1 MRYHVVGAAPAEASP
16 VESLGDV
23 PDWSSQGIFLSYQRE
38 DAVPYAGLLQCESRD
53 RFPDAWVFMDLDS
66 IEAGVRFAEVI
77 RDTVGPSGVLVA
89 LIGRQWLTL
98 ADEEG
103 RRLDNPD
110 DFVRFEVQTALERL
124 RGDQTMITANYS
136 RRIRGRRCVMAYAH

>member
-1 MRYHVVGAAPAEASP
+1 MPEETELFSTFGGNPVACAAA
-16 VESLGDV
+16 
-23 PDWSSQGIFLSYQRE
+23 F
-38 DAVPYAGLLQCESRD
+38 AVLA
-53 RFPDAWVFMDLDS
+53 V
-66 IEAGVRFAEVI
+66 IEEEG
-77 RDTVGPSGVLVA
+77 LVA

-124 RGDQTMITANYS
+124 RRDQTMITANYS